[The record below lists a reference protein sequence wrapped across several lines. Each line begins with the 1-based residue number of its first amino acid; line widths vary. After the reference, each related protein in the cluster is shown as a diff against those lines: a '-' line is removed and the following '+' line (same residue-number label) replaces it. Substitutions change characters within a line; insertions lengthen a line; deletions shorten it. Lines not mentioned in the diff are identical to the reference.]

1 MKIEKIW
8 TVQFDALHEGQ
19 CFEWSGMVFM
29 KAYIYMDAA
38 GNIKDGRWAVKLSD
52 GEIFDQWTGTE
63 ECTLYEK
70 ARVTL
75 I

>member
-8 TVQFDALHEGQ
+8 TVPFDAMAEGQ
-19 CFEWSGMVFM
+19 CFEWNGMVFV
-29 KAYIYMDAA
+29 KANLYMDEA
-38 GNIKDGRWAVKLSD
+38 GNLDKRRWAVSLKD
-52 GEIFDQWTGTE
+52 GEIFDEWAGTE

-70 ARVTL
+70 ARVVL